1 MKLTYVDN
9 YMHVETGT
17 PKAIYQDEYL
27 KNYKVDLSMLDIPK
41 PRLEFW
47 AEYKTEVGLGVEF
60 LSVVAPK
67 DEKDKDNIKK
77 YSTNYNSVLFR
88 NIANVDCDY
97 NGHTYIGVIT
107 TKSGIRYVIDEATSN
122 YIMTNLYYWEKS
134 NFK

>member
-1 MKLTYVDN
+1 MKLTYADN

-27 KNYKVDLSMLDIPK
+27 KNYKVDLNMLNIQK

-47 AEYKTEVGLGVEF
+47 AEHNSEVGLGVEF
-60 LSVVAPK
+60 LSVVFPK
-67 DEKDKDNIKK
+67 YEKDKDNIKK

-88 NIANVDCDY
+88 NIADVDCDY
-97 NGHTYIGVIT
+97 NGYTDIGIIT
-107 TKSGIRYVIDEATSN
+107 TKSGIRYVVDQATSY

>member
-1 MKLTYVDN
+1 MELIYKDDCK
-9 YMHVETGT
+9 HIEHGT

-67 DEKDKDNIKK
+67 DEKDKNNIKK